1 MSTLGIRLQQAR
13 KAAGYSLRALADIMG
28 LSHAAIKK
36 YEDGQVYPS
45 SEILIKLAKSLNV
58 RVDFFF
64 RPVKVSLGEVKFRK
78 RKMLSAKAEDAITF
92 NVLGQIERRFE
103 LENLYPCPPVS
114 TFTLPS
120 NFPEKIAD
128 LAELE
133 AASLQLRHHLQ
144 LGLAPIH
151 DLIDALE
158 DHGVRVFIVD
168 TEEKNFDGLFT
179 VINDQPIIVVSA
191 GWPGD
196 RQRFSLA
203 HELAHY
209 VLANRLLKHIDEEEA
224 ANRFAGAFLIPKD
237 ALFQAIGKTRR
248 AIDWQELL
256 LLKEQFQISLGSLCH
271 RLIDLKI
278 ISLPYYKRLM
288 TRFRQRGW
296 HKKEPG
302 PQIPSENAH
311 TFNKLLF
318 HALAEEYI
326 GEQKAAEIL
335 SCTLTQLKANR
346 LLENLHANTHQRR

>member
-13 KAAGYSLRALADIMG
+13 KAARLSLRDLGNIVG

-45 SEILIKLAKSLNV
+45 SEMVIMLAKSLNV

-64 RPVKVSLGEVKFRK
+64 RPVKVSLGQIKFRK
-78 RKMLSAKAEDAITF
+78 RKELNAKAEDAIAF
-92 NVLGQIERRFE
+92 AVLGQIERRFE
-103 LENLYPCPPVS
+103 LESLYPTPPVPH
-114 TFTLPS
+114 FTLPPD
-120 NFPEKIAD
+120 FPNEIMH
-128 LAELE
+128 LEELE
-133 AASLQLRHHLQ
+133 IASLKLRYSLQ

-151 DLIDALE
+151 DLINALE
-158 DHGVRVFIVD
+158 DHGVRVFIID
-168 TEEKNFDGLFT
+168 TPEQHFDGLST
-179 VINDQPIIVVSA
+179 IINDQPVIVISS

-209 VLANRLLKHIDEEEA
+209 VLANRLSQHVDEEEA
-224 ANRFAGAFLIPKD
+224 CNRFAGSFLIPKD
-237 ALFQAIGKTRR
+237 ALIQAIGKSRL

-256 LLKEQFQISLGSLCH
+256 LLKEQFQISMGCLSH

-278 ISLPYYKRLM
+278 ISEPYYKRLM

-302 PQIPSENAH
+302 LQIPSEKANA
-311 TFNKLLF
+311 FDQLLY
-318 HALAEEYI
+318 HALAEGYI
-326 GEQKAAEIL
+326 GEQKAAELL
-335 SCTLTQLKANR
+335 SCTLTQLKTKR
-346 LLENLHANTHQRR
+346 LLHANTHQ